1 MVFNISAP
9 LLLPE
14 ILLYAVSMP
23 FNIMM
28 GVAPTII
35 INLEIMGFPAAFLG
49 KQHIQIQSGRKK

>member
-1 MVFNISAP
+1 
-9 LLLPE
+9 
-14 ILLYAVSMP
+14 MP